1 MITITAENLK
11 QLEID
16 KLDCSQDGQTAID
29 YCESRGGVAYLHEL
43 PVCTAHKIWCY
54 IKGTQDPTSPYID
67 AGYSIN
73 DILLHAS
80 EYETWE
86 EFLTA
91 YDDKENHNYFTC
103 KDYTKAYMLMERI
116 KSTDSID
123 SSVAII
129 MKYIPEDIINDFF
142 ESLSH

>member
-1 MITITAENLK
+1 MITITSEKLKELGLAE
-11 QLEID
+11 LECSPAGRLGID
-16 KLDCSQDGQTAID
+16 H
-29 YCESRGGVAYLHEL
+29 CEEHGECYLHDI
-43 PVCTAHKIWCY
+43 PSSTQHKIWFY
-54 IKGTQDPTSPYID
+54 IKATTYPLSPYIES
-67 AGYSIN
+67 GYSIN

-103 KDYTKAYMLMERI
+103 KDYTKAYMLIERI
-116 KSTDSID
+116 KSTDIID

-129 MKYIPEDIINDFF
+129 MKYIPEDVINDFF

>member
-1 MITITAENLK
+1 MITITAENLR

-16 KLDCSQDGQTAID
+16 KLECFPDCQLNME
-29 YCESRGGVAYLHEL
+29 YCESHEVVHLHEL
-43 PVCTAHKIWCY
+43 PMTTANKVWGY

-103 KDYTKAYMLMERI
+103 KDYTKAYMLIERI

-129 MKYIPEDIINDFF
+129 MKYIPEDVINDFF